1 MVVVRNTKN
10 CCINKSLNS
19 DKIISKLLEV
29 QREKFIKT
37 FGREPGPDD
46 PVFFNEQPDNTSGS
60 PEPFSSELYDKM
72 MIQLIES
79 IGDKDDYEAFLYAYK
94 KTGRI
99 VTKNNQKYLTD
110 AELKEWDDAIKEY
123 HRLSES

>member
-1 MVVVRNTKN
+1 MKVKVSRNNPCPCGSGKKYKN
-10 CCINKSLNS
+10 CCINKGFNWEVDEQGQFIKSLNS
-19 DKIISKLLEV
+19 DEIISKLLEV

-37 FGREPGPDD
+37 C
-46 PVFFNEQPDNTSGS
+46 
-60 PEPFSSELYDKM
+60 SELYDKM

-79 IGDKDDYEAFLYAYK
+79 VGDKDDYEAFLYAYK

-99 VTKNNQKYLTD
+99 VTKDNQKYLTD